1 MSVQP
6 IDPKKPDL
14 EESTNVSQQH
24 AEVMRSAGAAS
35 REKQVRENGL
45 EPVSMWIFI
54 AGSVIAIIAGSVL
67 FKSNSLLDYDSF
79 VKSGYTQ
86 AEDPDGGEVV
96 IPSAEVEELYMALG
110 KAKYTG
116 CVACHGGDGMGTP
129 GAFPPLGGSK
139 WVTESPIIPAY
150 AIIHGVKGSI
160 EVAGSTYN
168 GNMPS
173 QGGDTMGDLELA
185 ALVYYIQNSFG
196 NKVGVLYTP
205 EQIAQ
210 IRKLDSERSESG
222 QVTAAEL
229 EKYLGKQLEGE
240 SYKPGTIINKKTGE
254 ILEGE

>member
-14 EESTNVSQQH
+14 EESTNVSLQH
-24 AEVMRSAGAAS
+24 ADVMRSAGAAS

-54 AGSVIAIIAGSVL
+54 TGSIIAIIAGSVL
-67 FKSNSLLDYDSF
+67 FKSSSLLEYDSF
-79 VKSGYTQ
+79 VASGYTQ
-86 AEDPDGGEVV
+86 KDDPGGATTV
-96 IPSAEVEELYMALG
+96 PSAEIESLYMSMG

-116 CVACHGGDGMGTP
+116 CIACHGADGNGTP
-129 GAFPPLGGSK
+129 GAFPPLAGAK
-139 WVTESPIIPAY
+139 WVKESPIIPAF
-150 AIIHGVKGSI
+150 AIIHGVKGAI
-160 EVAGSTYN
+160 EVQGSTYN

-185 ALVYYIQNSFG
+185 ALIYYIQNSFG

-205 EQIAQ
+205 EQIGQ
-210 IRKLDSERSESG
+210 IRKLSNERSESG

-229 EKYLGKQLEGE
+229 TKYLGKKLDGDSFE
-240 SYKPGTIINKKTGE
+240 PGTIVNKKTGE
-254 ILEGE
+254 ILEVE

>member
-24 AEVMRSAGAAS
+24 GDIVRTAGAAS

-54 AGSVIAIIAGSVL
+54 AGSIVAIIAGSVL

-86 AEDPDGGEVV
+86 ADNPNSTEVV
-96 IPSAEVEELYMALG
+96 VPSAEVRELYMSLG
-110 KAKYTG
+110 KAKFTG
-116 CVACHGGDGMGTP
+116 CVSCHGADGKGQP
-129 GAFPPLGGSK
+129 GAFPPLAGAK
-139 WVTESPIIPAY
+139 WVNESPIIPAL

-160 EVAGSTYN
+160 EVQGSTYN
-168 GNMPS
+168 GVMPS
-173 QGGDTMGDLELA
+173 MGGDTMSDLELG
-185 ALVYYIQNSFG
+185 ALIYYVQNSFG

-205 EQIAQ
+205 EQIGQ

-222 QVTAAEL
+222 PVTAAEL
-229 EKYLGKQLEGE
+229 TKYLGKKLDGEGYE
-240 SYKPGTIINKKTGE
+240 AGTIINKKNGE
-254 ILEGE
+254 ILEE

>member
-1 MSVQP
+1 MSVPP

-14 EESTNVSQQH
+14 EESTNVAQQH
-24 AEVMRSAGAAS
+24 AEVMRSANAAA

-54 AGSVIAIIAGSVL
+54 LGSIVAIIAGSVL
-67 FKSNSLLDYDSF
+67 FKSNSLFDYDSF

-86 AEDPDGGEVV
+86 AEDPDPTKSV
-96 IPSAEVEELYMALG
+96 PQEEIQKLYMSIG

-116 CVACHGGDGMGTP
+116 CAACHQASGMGVP

-139 WVTESPIIPAY
+139 WVTESPVIPAF
-150 AIIHGVKGSI
+150 AVIHGVKGKI
-160 EVAGSTYN
+160 DVAGSTYN
-168 GNMPS
+168 GNMAA

-185 ALVYYIQNSFG
+185 ALIYYIQNSFG

-210 IRKLDSERSESG
+210 IRKLSNERSESG
-222 QVTAAEL
+222 QCTSAEL
-229 EKYLGKQLEGE
+229 EKYLGKKLDGE
-240 SYKPGTIINKKTGE
+240 PYKPGTIVNKKTGE
-254 ILEGE
+254 ILEAK

>member
-14 EESTNVSQQH
+14 EESTNVSLQH
-24 AEVMRSAGAAS
+24 ADVMRTAGAAS

-54 AGSVIAIIAGSVL
+54 AGSIIAIVAGSVL
-67 FKSNSLLDYDSF
+67 FKSNSLMEYDKF

-86 AEDPDGGEVV
+86 AENPDGGPPPV
-96 IPSAEVEELYMALG
+96 PSAEVQELYMALG

-116 CVACHGGDGMGTP
+116 CATCHGGDGKGTP
-129 GAFPPLGGSK
+129 GVFPPLAGSK
-139 WVTESPIIPAY
+139 WVKDSPIIPAY
-150 AIIHGVKGSI
+150 AIIHGVKGAI
-160 EVAGSTYN
+160 DVAGSTYN

-205 EQIAQ
+205 EQIGQ
-210 IRKLDSERSESG
+210 IRKLSNERTESG
-222 QVTAAEL
+222 QATAAEL
-229 EKYLGKQLEGE
+229 TKYLGKKLDGEG
-240 SYKPGTIINKKTGE
+240 YKPGTIINKKTGE
-254 ILEGE
+254 ILEDE